1 MYCIGKRGQ
10 MNAGDILRYGSV
22 EEIIETIGGDVALK
36 QLEQSIQTLNKH
48 HQALEYARDQL
59 IVKKTNIQ
67 TYLYPPP
74 FEAEDQIEV

>member
-1 MYCIGKRGQ
+1 MSTG
-10 MNAGDILRYGSV
+10 NVLRYGSV
-22 EEIIETIGGDVALK
+22 QEIIETIGGDVALK

-48 HQALEYARDQL
+48 RRALDCARDQL

-74 FEAEDQIEV
+74 FEAQDQIEL